1 MKAQMKQLILNNVIA
16 ALLMGLVMISC
27 TGNRKT
33 SENMENDYEKGTF
46 GYDLNYL
53 SKKDSLILLKSNDEQ
68 SQIILSAKYQ
78 AKVFT
83 STANG
88 LEGNSHGFVNYNF
101 FDAGVVDEHMNG
113 FGGENRF
120 WLGPEGGGYS
130 IYFEPETE
138 QIYNNWHTPKAID
151 IEEWVVKNTTN
162 KEATFIKD
170 MVLNNYKGIQLD
182 LSVERT
188 ISLLTENDINSK
200 LNINIPEAVNTVAYS
215 TLNTITNNNDFAWN
229 SETGTVCIWMLDM
242 YNPSDSA
249 VTVIPYNEGDESEVG
264 PIVKSDY
271 FGEIPSERLI
281 SDNGVIYFKTDGES
295 RGKLGM
301 NAFRTTGLAG
311 NYDPISKRL
320 TIVTFDV
327 NPNAVYL
334 NQEWNPKSDPLTG
347 DALNAYNDGPLEDG
361 SIMGP
366 FLELESS
373 SPAAFLEPN
382 QSLSH
387 NHNVFH
393 FVGEESDLAP
403 IAEKLLGV
411 SLLKVKTAF

>member
-1 MKAQMKQLILNNVIA
+1 MKHQMKQLIINNLIGV
-16 ALLMGLVMISC
+16 LLMELVFISC
-27 TGNRKT
+27 IGNRKT
-33 SENMENDYEKGTF
+33 SETMVIDYEKGTF

-53 SKKDSLILLKSNDEQ
+53 SEKDSLILLKSNDEQ

-88 LEGNSHGFVNYNF
+88 LKGNSNGFVNYNF
-101 FDAGVVDEHMNG
+101 FDKGVVDEHMNG

-130 IYFEPETE
+130 IYFKPETE

-151 IEEWVVKNTTN
+151 IEEWVVKNANN
-162 KEATFIKD
+162 KEATFTKD
-170 MVLNNYKGIQLD
+170 MVLNNYKGTQLN
-182 LSVERT
+182 LLVERT
-188 ISLLTENDINSK
+188 ISLLTENDLKRN
-200 LNINIPEAVNTVAYS
+200 LNITIPEAVNTVAYS

-229 SETGTVCIWMLDM
+229 TETGAVCIWILDM
-242 YNPSDSA
+242 FNPSDSA

-264 PIVKSDY
+264 SIVKSDY
-271 FGEIPSERLI
+271 FGEIPSERLMN
-281 SDNGVIYFKTDGES
+281 DNGVIYFKTDGKS

-301 NAFRTTGLAG
+301 NAFRTKGLTG

-327 NPNAVYL
+327 DPNAVYL
-334 NQEWNPKSDPLTG
+334 YQEWNAKSDPLTG
-347 DALNAYNDGPLEDG
+347 DAMNAYNDGHLEDG

-366 FLELESS
+366 FFELESS

-387 NHNVFH
+387 KHNVFH
-393 FVGEESDLAP
+393 FVGEESDLSP
-403 IAEKLLGV
+403 IAEILLGV
-411 SLLKVKTAF
+411 SLQKVKTAF

>member
-393 FVGEESDLAP
+393 FVGEEYDINAY
-403 IAEKLLGV
+403 AEKLIAV